1 MQRSIGREA
10 QAGLRYAPHINS
22 QTRSTDEVSVG
33 RPGFEEMLHVMT
45 TITDLMVADHHR
57 IDRLYS
63 ETEALVSDS
72 NWGDA
77 EIRFQQFMD
86 AVAHHFLMEEQVL
99 FPAFEERAGQSKGPT
114 QSMRMEHN
122 QIRDYLSKLSQ
133 AMAHHKREDYLS
145 TAATLREF
153 RQQHNVKEE
162 QMLYRMADLSLA
174 LDAENIIQRM
184 QSV

>member
-1 MQRSIGREA
+1 
-10 QAGLRYAPHINS
+10 
-22 QTRSTDEVSVG
+22 
-33 RPGFEEMLHVMT
+33 MT
-45 TITDLMVADHHR
+45 TITDLMVEDHHR
-57 IDRLYS
+57 IDRLFS
-63 ETEALVSDS
+63 ETEALVSDL
-72 NWGDA
+72 NWADA

-86 AVAHHFLMEEQVL
+86 AMAHHFLMEEQVL

-114 QSMRMEHN
+114 QSMRMEHT
-122 QIRDYLSKLSQ
+122 QIRDFLNELSR
-133 AMAHHKREDYLS
+133 AMAHHEREAYLS
-145 TAATLREF
+145 ASETLRKF

>member
-1 MQRSIGREA
+1 MSQISNS
-10 QAGLRYAPHINS
+10 QAGN
-22 QTRSTDEVSVG
+22 TDEVSAG
-33 RPGFEEMLHVMT
+33 QQPGFEEMLHVMT

-57 IDRLYS
+57 IDSLYS
-63 ETEALVSDS
+63 ETEALVADS

-86 AVAHHFLMEEQVL
+86 AMTHHFLMEEQVL

-122 QIRDYLSKLSQ
+122 QIRDFLNELSQ
-133 AMAHHKREDYLS
+133 AMVHHDREAYLS
-145 TAATLREF
+145 ASEALGEF
-153 RQQHNVKEE
+153 RQEHNEKEE

-174 LDAENIIQRM
+174 LDAANIIQRM
-184 QSV
+184 QAV